1 MATKVVSIKL
11 DETEQARLARLAE
24 ARQRSSH
31 FLMREAIAEYLQRE
45 EKLADFIA
53 EAETAWQHYQA
64 TGEHV
69 TLDEMDAWAARL
81 ESEPDLPAPQCR
93 K

>member
-11 DETEQARLARLAE
+11 DETDQARLASLAE

-31 FLMREAIAEYLQRE
+31 FLMREAIAEYLERE
-45 EKLADFIA
+45 DKRAAFIGEA
-53 EAETAWQHYQA
+53 EAAWEHYQA

-69 TLDEMDAWAARL
+69 TLDEIDAWANRL